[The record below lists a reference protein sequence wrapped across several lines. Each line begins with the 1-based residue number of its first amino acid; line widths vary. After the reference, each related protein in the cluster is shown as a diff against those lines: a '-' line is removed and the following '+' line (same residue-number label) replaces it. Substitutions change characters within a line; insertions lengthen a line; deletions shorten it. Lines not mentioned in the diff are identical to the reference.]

1 MNSVTF
7 FELTRNSL
15 RTCLTGMS
23 LTLLSFA
30 QPAVPPTPPMPPAPR
45 APGAPRTTNYAWTSQ
60 DAYRQ
65 AAREVDQR
73 QYEKAIELFGKVVE
87 RKEARADGALYW
99 KAYSLSRLGRSAEG
113 LAALSELERAHPK
126 SGWLNDA
133 KALAA
138 EMRQAAGQPV
148 RPETEDDE
156 ELKLLALN
164 GLMHSEP
171 ETALPLLEKIL
182 NSPKNPPRLKKR
194 ALFVLAQSRGARA
207 REIVTQYAKGGTNP
221 DLQLAAVEYLGVLNS
236 PESRQSL
243 AELYAS
249 ATDVSVKRAVLRGF
263 MISRDKERLLTAAKS
278 ETNLDLRREALQMLG
293 ACGGHAELAQLY
305 PTETEKSAKRAIL
318 DGLAASGKAALL
330 VEIARKETDQDLK
343 RAAVER
349 LTTMKN
355 KEATAFLLELLGKE

>member
-1 MNSVTF
+1 MNPVTF
-7 FELTRNSL
+7 FELTRSSL
-15 RTCLTGMS
+15 RTCVTGMS
-23 LTLLSFA
+23 LTLVSFG
-30 QPAVPPTPPMPPAPR
+30 QPAVPPVPPLAPVAPR
-45 APGAPRTTNYAWTSQ
+45 PSRYAWVGK

-73 QYEKAIELFGKVVE
+73 QYEKAVELFSKVIE
-87 RKEARADGALYW
+87 RKEARADGGMYW
-99 KAYSLSRLGRSAEG
+99 KAYSLSRLGRSTEG
-113 LAALSELERAHPK
+113 LATLAELEKSHPK

-171 ETALPLLEKIL
+171 ESALPLVEKIL
-182 NSPKNPPRLKKR
+182 NAPKNPPRLKKR
-194 ALFVLAQSRGARA
+194 ALFVLAQSRSARA
-207 REIVTQYAKGGTNP
+207 REIVTQYAKGGANP

-243 AELYAS
+243 ADLYAS
-249 ATDVSVKRAVLRGF
+249 ATDHSVKRAVLRGF
-263 MISRDKERLLTAAKS
+263 MISRDKERLLAAAKS

-305 PTETEKSAKRAIL
+305 PTETDKSAKRAIL
-318 DGLAASGKAALL
+318 DGLASSGKASLL
-330 VEIARKETDQDLK
+330 IEIARKETDKDLK
-343 RAAVER
+343 RSAVER

-355 KEATAFLLELLGKE
+355 KEATAYLLELLGKE